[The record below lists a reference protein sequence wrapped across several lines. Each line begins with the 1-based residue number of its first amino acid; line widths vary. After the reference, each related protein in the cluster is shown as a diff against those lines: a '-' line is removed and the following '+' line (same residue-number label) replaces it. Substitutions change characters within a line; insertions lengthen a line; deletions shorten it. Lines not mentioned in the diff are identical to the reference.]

1 MVNVV
6 TSYHLFSQVHAGGGG
21 YDSDFSGDDEG
32 ESSEKTLKRYS

>member
-1 MVNVV
+1 M
-6 TSYHLFSQVHAGGGG
+6 TSSFLFLQVHAGGGG